1 MEYIAEFLV
10 LNLAVYILTTT
21 LGMGNFIIVIP

>member
-10 LNLAVYILTTT
+10 LNLALYKLTTT
-21 LGMGNFIIVIP
+21 LGVGNFITTIP